1 MVEKYQLVLK
11 YSTLFWGIEEQDLL
25 HMIQCLDGRVI
36 AYGKEEEIYHS
47 GDTVQSVGVV
57 LSGSISIIQ
66 NDFWGNRSIL
76 GTAQQ
81 GELFGEAYACLQNE
95 TIPYTVIANEK
106 SEILFLDVKRVMTT
120 CCSSCHFH
128 THLIQNLLKVMAQ
141 RNLSLTQKMRHM
153 AKRTTR
159 DKILS
164 YLSAESE
171 KQKSRSFQIPFN
183 RQQLADYLAVDRSA
197 MSSTLGKLKEEG
209 VIDFYKNQFQL
220 KQFRKEEIE

>member
-76 GTAQQ
+76 GTAQ
-81 GELFGEAYACLQNE
+81 
-95 TIPYTVIANEK
+95 
-106 SEILFLDVKRVMTT
+106 
-120 CCSSCHFH
+120 
-128 THLIQNLLKVMAQ
+128 
-141 RNLSLTQKMRHM
+141 
-153 AKRTTR
+153 
-159 DKILS
+159 
-164 YLSAESE
+164 
-171 KQKSRSFQIPFN
+171 
-183 RQQLADYLAVDRSA
+183 
-197 MSSTLGKLKEEG
+197 
-209 VIDFYKNQFQL
+209 
-220 KQFRKEEIE
+220 